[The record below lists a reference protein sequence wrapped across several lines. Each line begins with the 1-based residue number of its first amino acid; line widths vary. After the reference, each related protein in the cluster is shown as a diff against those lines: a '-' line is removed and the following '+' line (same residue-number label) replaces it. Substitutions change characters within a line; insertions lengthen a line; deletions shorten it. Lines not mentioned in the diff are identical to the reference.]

1 MPEWGMF
8 FNIMSAIV
16 VVAGV
21 SVVVLSPYTQ
31 GIISAWFDGFSGSLS
46 AAKK

>member
-1 MPEWGMF
+1 MEWGML
-8 FNIMSAIV
+8 FNVMSAIV

-21 SVVVLSPYTQ
+21 SVVFMSPYTQ
-31 GIISAWFDGFSGSLS
+31 GIISAWFDGFSGSLA

>member
-8 FNIMSAIV
+8 FNVMTAIV
-16 VVAGV
+16 AVGGV
-21 SVVVLSPYTQ
+21 SVVVLSPYTS
-31 GIISAWFDGFSGSLS
+31 GIIGAWFNGFAGSLS